1 MNEQEKQ
8 QVKRAISVLI
18 PFTKDDGGGQGLINY
33 YHQLFGLEWPFEA
46 PLTVPSEQDKARKLH
61 LIENAM
67 QYKLYTESTKPYKMV
82 DRRVFWK
89 NRKGGKA

>member
-33 YHQLFGLEWPFEA
+33 YCQLFGLELPYNM
-46 PLTVPSEQDKARKLH
+46 PLMIPTAAEQKRKLQ

-67 QYKLYTESTKPYKMV
+67 QYKLYTETTKPYKMV
-82 DRRVFWK
+82 DGRVFWK
-89 NRKGGKA
+89 NRKGGRA